1 MATFTDLVG
10 GLAEQKRK
18 ARLQGRPVTEPEVRG
33 MTAGYFDVASD
44 RLARAKSI
52 QAEKDMAQQ
61 RLATD
66 RDLQGERLAA
76 EREMQAQSLAEQ
88 KRAEMER
95 IRLQEKDLRRRS
107 EWEEQA
113 QQAAQ
118 QAYER
123 DRKANMIQTGLVGAA
138 VAGQYGGS
146 IIKGIGKAVSKIGSI
161 GK

>member
-44 RLARAKSI
+44 RLARAKALENEKQI
-52 QAEKDMAQQ
+52 AEQ

-66 RDLQGERLAA
+66 RDLQGERLATEKQLQA
-76 EREMQAQSLAEQ
+76 ERLAEQ

-95 IRLQEKDLRRRS
+95 ARLEEERLS
-107 EWEEQA
+107 MAEEQDARQYQIA
-113 QQAAQ
+113 QEAA
-118 QAYER
+118 ER
-123 DRKANMIQTGLVGAA
+123 DRTQNMIQTGLVGTM
-138 VAGQYGGS
+138 VAGEYGGS
-146 IIKGIGKAVSKIGSI
+146 IVKGIGSALSKIGGG